1 MGKLLVCDPIAA
13 TAIEAMREAGIEVDV
28 RDDITLDELE
38 TIIADYAAMV
48 VRSRTKVRE
57 PLIDKASQMKV
68 IIRGGVGL
76 DSIDVAYAEDHGID
90 VRNTPEAS
98 SNAVVELV
106 LGLMFSLARHI
117 SKADKSMKAGSWD
130 KKKLKG
136 IELAGK
142 TLGVVGYGRIG
153 QLLGEKAKA
162 LGMQV
167 VAYDPYVEHPDIV
180 PLDTLLENAD
190 FMSIHVPL
198 NEETRNLIDAE
209 ALEKMKDGVYVI
221 QASRGGTIDEAALY
235 EALVSGK
242 VTAAALDVYS
252 EEPPSRPILRKLVE
266 LPQTV
271 VTPHIGASTVE
282 AQDRVGEEIVRLA
295 KSYLT

>member
-1 MGKLLVCDPIAA
+1 MGKLLVCDPIA
-13 TAIEAMREAGIEVDV
+13 TSAIEAMREAGIEVDV
-28 RDDITLDELE
+28 RDDITPEELE
-38 TIIADYAAMV
+38 EVIGDYAAMV

-57 PLIDKASQMKV
+57 PLIDKADQMQV

-76 DSIDVAYAEDHGID
+76 DSIDVAYAQAQGID

-117 SKADKSMKAGSWD
+117 ARADRSLKAGNWE
-130 KKKLKG
+130 KKQLKG

-142 TLGVVGYGRIG
+142 TLGIVGYGRIG
-153 QLLGEKAKA
+153 QLLGKKAKL

-167 VAYDPYVEHPDIV
+167 VAYDPYVEHPDLV
-180 PLDTLLENAD
+180 PLDTLLGSAD
-190 FMSIHVPL
+190 FLSIHVPL
-198 NEETRNLIDAE
+198 SEETRHLIDAE
-209 ALEKMKDGVYVI
+209 ALAKMKDGVYVV
-221 QASRGGTIDEAALY
+221 QASRGGTIDEDALY

-242 VTAAALDVYS
+242 VTAAALDVYT
-252 EEPPSRPILRKLVE
+252 EEPPTRPGLRKLVE

-282 AQDRVGEEIVRLA
+282 AQDRVGEEIVRIAKAYLA
-295 KSYLT
+295 